1 MGLLHVFVP
10 VQKKKKIKQGK
21 ENWDHQ
27 GTLVWIVLLSLDNDR
42 PFPSSCTS
50 FFQSKSWSIAFHMKM
65 SFHSHA
71 DKTHFHMKSFVRS
84 LALKKKHKTIWK
96 WPILPNELL
105 CMYAEFYLKLII
117 EQSICRVINAE
128 IMR

>member
-1 MGLLHVFVP
+1 
-10 VQKKKKIKQGK
+10 
-21 ENWDHQ
+21 
-27 GTLVWIVLLSLDNDR
+27 
-42 PFPSSCTS
+42 
-50 FFQSKSWSIAFHMKM
+50 
-65 SFHSHA
+65 
-71 DKTHFHMKSFVRS
+71 MKSFVRS
-84 LALKKKHKTIWK
+84 LALKKRHKTIWK